1 MHREGMNFPN
11 IFTGNRTC
19 ACALAAA
26 LALNSVYAEPA
37 AQYAENNAAE
47 DRGTGSVESP
57 FDGLFDEGSTD
68 SNGEEADNTLK
79 STLEKSAY
87 ALGYRYNQHKGALLH
102 AGLVHEAAV
111 SFIRIAASP
120 SLDFSLSTFGI
131 GIYPLA
137 HVQKA
142 YSEKAIPQLFIG
154 AGSLA
159 FGPFLK
165 NLHAF
170 SAVSPHYT
178 GIRFPRGSFLKVS
191 TGKTD
196 MQYGL
201 ELSGKSWTAALFTST
216 GMNISGLKAQD
227 ERTTQT
233 RYGLFGRW
241 HTDHILNSAVGLS
254 VQHISALV
262 PVSTVKG
269 EDSTPHSRSHHALFA
284 LGGTL
289 IHPAMALEL
298 TGVCNLLADN
308 TLTGLVRGE
317 YNVFYRY
324 IGANTG
330 VSYTHPQYA
339 GWNGRAKKEYI
350 AAFAQPYVKLSR
362 WSVHGLYSLHTKLKK
377 ETVIPSHAFGIAV
390 KAAYPVIRWKGEW
403 TYGQHVHTVKQ
414 QLAVVSVPSWFN
426 GTAWFEHAKL
436 TSVLQLNGSADTVR
450 IKKYGLQL
458 QALFTCVEGCSCGVQ
473 TSVNETVKQEAQAID
488 QDAWDPVYAGVLMLK
503 AKKRIRA
510 VEHSVQ
516 FQVGTKTA
524 EPYVDFSIGYTIKK
538 L

>member
-1 MHREGMNFPN
+1 MNFPN

-47 DRGTGSVESP
+47 DRGTGSAENS
-57 FDGLFDEGSTD
+57 FDELFDEGSSD
-68 SNGEEADNTLK
+68 SNGEEADDTLK

-87 ALGYRYNQHKGALLH
+87 ALGYRYNQHKGALLY
-102 AGLVHEAAV
+102 AGFVHEAAV

-137 HVQKA
+137 HVQKKHP
-142 YSEKAIPQLFIG
+142 EKAIPKLFAG
-154 AGSLA
+154 AGALA

-170 SAVSPHYT
+170 SSVSPQYT

-196 MQYGL
+196 VRYGL

-216 GMNISGLKAQD
+216 GMNMSGLKAQD
-227 ERTTQT
+227 ERPTQT

-241 HTDHILNSAVGLS
+241 HTDNILNSALGLS
-254 VQHISALV
+254 VQHMSALI
-262 PVSTVKG
+262 PVSAPKG
-269 EDSTPHSRSHHALFA
+269 KQSEPHSRTHHALFA

-298 TGVCNLLADN
+298 IGVCNLLADN
-308 TLTGLVRGE
+308 TLTGFVRGE

-324 IGANTG
+324 IGCNTG
-330 VSYTHPQYA
+330 VSYTHPHYA
-339 GWNGRAKKEYI
+339 GWKGRAKKEYI
-350 AAFAQPYVKLSR
+350 AAFAQPYVKFSR
-362 WSVHGLYSLHTKLKK
+362 WSVHGLYSLQTKLKK
-377 ETVIPSHAFGIAV
+377 ETVIPSHAFGLAV

-403 TYGQHVHTVKQ
+403 AYGQHVHTCKQ
-414 QLAVVSVPSWFN
+414 QLSVVSTPSWFK
-426 GTAWFEHAKL
+426 GIAWFEHAKL
-436 TSVLQLNGSADTVR
+436 TSVLQLKSNDGTVR
-450 IKKYGLQL
+450 VKKYGLQL
-458 QALFTCVEGCSCGVQ
+458 QALFTCVEGCTCSVQ
-473 TSVNETVKQEAQAID
+473 ASVNETVKQEAQAID
-488 QDAWDPVYAGVLMLK
+488 QDAWDPVYAGVLVLK
-503 AKKRIRA
+503 AKKRIHA

-516 FQVGTKTA
+516 FQVETKTA

>member
-1 MHREGMNFPN
+1 MNFLIICTKRKCSCVCVLFWVLVVSAVYTEPVTQFDDN
-11 IFTGNRTC
+11 TIEVRS
-19 ACALAAA
+19 ADDAV
-26 LALNSVYAEPA
+26 NS
-37 AQYAENNAAE
+37 
-47 DRGTGSVESP
+47 
-57 FDGLFDEGSTD
+57 FDELFDEGSD
-68 SNGEEADNTLK
+68 SNNEEAADTLK
-79 STLEKSAY
+79 SARAKSTY
-87 ALGYRYNQHKGALLH
+87 AVGYRYNQHKGALFH
-102 AGLVHEAAV
+102 AGFVHEAAA

-120 SLDFSLSTFGI
+120 SWDFSLSKFGI
-131 GIYPLA
+131 GLYPLA
-137 HVQKA
+137 YVQKTHP
-142 YSEKAIPQLFIG
+142 EKAIPQLFIG

-165 NLHAF
+165 NLHVF
-170 SAVSPHYT
+170 SAVSPQYT

-191 TGKTD
+191 TGKND

-201 ELSGKSWTAALFTST
+201 ELSGKRWTAALFAST
-216 GMNISGLKAQD
+216 GMNMSGEKAEE

-241 HTDHILNSAVGLS
+241 HTDNILNSVVGLS
-254 VQHISALV
+254 MQHISALV
-262 PVSTVKG
+262 PVSTAKG
-269 EDSTPHSRSHHALFA
+269 EGSTPHSRTHHALFA

-289 IHPAMALEL
+289 IHPAMTLEL

-308 TLTGLVRGE
+308 TLTGFARGE

-324 IGANTG
+324 IGCNIG
-330 VSYTHPQYA
+330 VSYTHPHYA
-339 GWNGRAKKEYI
+339 GWNGRVKKEYI

-362 WSVHGLYSLHTKLKK
+362 WSVHGVYSLHTKLKK

-403 TYGQHVHTVKQ
+403 TYGQDVHTFKQ

-436 TSVLQLNGSADTVR
+436 ASVLQLNGSGGTVR